1 MDVRK
6 HVLSAGKAV
15 LDMVEREWQPLSAGE
30 LEHRLDQAL
39 EEILEADL
47 LAKLETQTSPAVCV
61 QLLRPQILAT
71 ATTDPPEEGAAVRY
85 ISELLQ
91 SSKSR
96 TRLAGRACL
105 SLSHTVLLSLSLLS
119 ERISYRSVSHRFQL
133 EKGNIHRIFSSFCQ
147 RVNALEAELIR
158 WPLGG
163 EAEEELFP
171 FSSLLEKA
179 EQEEGVPRVL
189 GVLGHTQI
197 PIRLPGGKLA
207 PENEAPVEK
216 RMKKDARPDS
226 WLNLELVCSRG
237 GRFLH
242 CRISRGSDLD

>member
-47 LAKLETQTSPAVCV
+47 LAQ
-61 QLLRPQILAT
+61 
-71 ATTDPPEEGAAVRY
+71 Y

-147 RVNALEAELIR
+147 RVNAL
-158 WPLGG
+158 
-163 EAEEELFP
+163 AEEELFP

-216 RMKKDARPDS
+216 RMKKDAR
-226 WLNLELVCSRG
+226 
-237 GRFLH
+237 
-242 CRISRGSDLD
+242 